1 MQSRKFGVTEL
12 EVSSLCLGTMQF
24 GWTCDEDA
32 AAEVMDVYVAA
43 GGNFIDTADVY
54 SRWAPGN
61 PGGVAESIIGRWL
74 KKRGYRDRL
83 VVATKVRMPVWD
95 GPDGKG
101 LGRAHIVQAVEKS
114 LSRLQIETID
124 LYQSHA
130 ADENVPI
137 EETLRAYDELIQAG
151 KVRYIGASN
160 YTAPQVEEALSVA
173 KAKSLARYDSL
184 QPNYSLVH
192 RQEYEEAL
200 AGICLREKI
209 AVIPYSPLAG
219 GFLTGKYRRDRP
231 EPRSARAGGVK
242 RYETEAGWRVLEALD
257 VIARARET
265 TQAAVAVA
273 WLLAKPTIVS
283 PIIGANS
290 EEQLAAVLP
299 AAELHLFPEE
309 VASLDE
315 ISAGM

>member
-1 MQSRKFGVTEL
+1 MERRKFGVTDL
-12 EVSSLCLGTMQF
+12 EVSRLCLGSMQF
-24 GWTCDEDA
+24 GWTADEA
-32 AAEVMDVYVAA
+32 AAFDVMDAFVAA

-54 SRWAPGN
+54 SRWALDN

-74 KKRGYRDRL
+74 KERGNRDGL
-83 VVATKVRMPVWD
+83 VIATKVAMPVWD

-101 LGRAHIVQAVEKS
+101 LGRTHILRAVEES
-114 LSRLQIETID
+114 LRRLQIETID

-130 ADENVPI
+130 PDLETPI
-137 EETLRAYDELIQAG
+137 EETLRAFDDLIKSG

-160 YTAPQVEEALSVA
+160 YTAPLLEEALSVA
-173 KAKSLARYDSL
+173 GEKSLPRYISL

-192 RQEYEEAL
+192 RSEFEDAL
-200 AGICLREKI
+200 AGLCLREKI

-219 GFLTGKYRRDRP
+219 GFLTGKYRPDRP
-231 EPRSARAGGVK
+231 QPKSARTYQTR
-242 RYETEAGWRVLEALD
+242 RYENEAGWRIIEALE

-265 TQAAVAVA
+265 TLAAVAVA
-273 WLLAKPTIVS
+273 WLLAKPVITS

-290 EEQLAAVLP
+290 DEQFAAILP
-299 AAELHLFPEE
+299 AVDLRLLPEE
-309 VASLDE
+309 VAALDE